1 MRRFLVTSPNITGE
15 AELVYN
21 EFGILVKIDCTGCKM
36 IAATMQAFKA
46 KIATRVEELEASL
59 IGTTATVV
67 EAEFEATFDMF
78 WKAYP
83 YKRNKYLAES
93 YWPKMN
99 KTDQVTALLAAT
111 AYAKYCKKN
120 SWYNPKIADTWL
132 KQREYLNEWSKL

>member
-1 MRRFLVTSPNITGE
+1 MRRFLITSPSITGE

-46 KIATRVEELEASL
+46 KIATRVDELQASL
-59 IGTTATVV
+59 IGTTATCV
-67 EAEFEATFDMF
+67 EVEFEATFEMF
-78 WKAYP
+78 WKEYP
-83 YKRNKYLAES
+83 YKRNRHLAEA

-99 KTDQVTALLAAT
+99 KTDQVTALMAAS

-120 SWYNPKIADTWL
+120 GWYNAKIADTWL
-132 KQREYLNEWSKL
+132 KTKEYLNEWNKL